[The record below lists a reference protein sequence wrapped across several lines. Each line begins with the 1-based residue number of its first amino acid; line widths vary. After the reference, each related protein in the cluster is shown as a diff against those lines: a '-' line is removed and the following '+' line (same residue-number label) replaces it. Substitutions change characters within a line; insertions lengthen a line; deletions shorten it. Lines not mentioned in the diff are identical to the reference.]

1 MAQRLQSTDS
11 AERCIN
17 SGNRHT
23 RLCSQAK
30 GTESLIASIKPVIA
44 TCTVKQ
50 EALKAATKELDESY
64 DLWIFMD
71 GLLDKAVKNTASR
84 CKEFDRDNPGPG
96 ICLSIFPEGTE
107 VITKENR
114 ENEPDIVDNL
124 AVRFENL
131 GSEHEL
137 FSCAAKLREAAQKS
151 RDACNSHKQIAKKVD
166 IAKTELDIAKSE
178 LINQYISNMLD
189 AEKSFGRDFANRL
202 FPILRSSGSSED
214 DSKEQEKLKQ

>member
-11 AERCIN
+11 AEKCIN

-30 GTESLIASIKPVIA
+30 GTDSLVASIKPIIA

-50 EALKAATKELDESY
+50 EALKAATKEFDEAY
-64 DLWIFMD
+64 DIWVFMD
-71 GLLDKAVKNTASR
+71 GILDTTVKNAASR

-96 ICLSIFPEGTE
+96 IYSSIFPEGTE
-107 VITKENR
+107 IITKEKR

-137 FSCAAKLREAAQKS
+137 FPCAAKLREAAQKS
-151 RDACNSHKQIAKKVD
+151 REASNSHRQAAKKVD
-166 IAKTELDIAKSE
+166 VVKTELDIAKSD
-178 LINQYISNMLD
+178 LISQYISNMLD

-202 FPILRSSGSSED
+202 FPILRSSGSSAD
-214 DSKEQEKLKQ
+214 DSKEQA